1 MAGKRE
7 DGHNAQKA
15 RLHEIL
21 RAARKFPFHILRQA
35 KPAAVGAWIPPAQ
48 RASSPR
54 VKSPRTDFRR
64 ARAITPL
71 GRRGFRVTRFR
82 TSRLLEISESTTS
95 NHDI

>member
-54 VKSPRTDFRR
+54 V
-64 ARAITPL
+64 
-71 GRRGFRVTRFR
+71 
-82 TSRLLEISESTTS
+82 
-95 NHDI
+95 

>member
-21 RAARKFPFHILRQA
+21 RAARKFPFHILPQA

-71 GRRGFRVTRFR
+71 GRRGFRVTRFHVP
-82 TSRLLEISESTTS
+82 RLLEIFRT
-95 NHDI
+95 NDIEP